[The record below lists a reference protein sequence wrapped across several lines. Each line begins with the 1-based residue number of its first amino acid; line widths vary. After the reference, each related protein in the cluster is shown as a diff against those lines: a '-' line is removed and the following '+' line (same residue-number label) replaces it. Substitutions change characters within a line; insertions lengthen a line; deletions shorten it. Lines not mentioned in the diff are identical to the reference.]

1 MDASLSAHQGLQLNT
16 IAFMVFVV
24 AAVVLYR
31 VSLQLTTR
39 RPAPAGAA
47 VAVDTSPQGQGFGI
61 WTRNIVLLL
70 INAVFL
76 AFFLSGLTSL
86 LILAGLLLSTYALGR
101 WRIALNQQKRDLP
114 RVFGLVSTAF
124 WVLLFLA
131 KDPQLLSPVNPF
143 GYFPLKLIGV
153 SFLFF
158 RCINYVEDAPILKP
172 HSLLDFVNFSIFFPT
187 LIAGPLERF
196 DHYIADFKTP
206 RPVDFDV
213 SLKAAQLIATG
224 VIKKFV
230 LADTLYPLTGFGGAD
245 PMVMN
250 VPALW
255 IVFLLHLIVL
265 YLDFSGYTDMMLGIG
280 RLLGFKLPENFN
292 KPFLATNIQEFWER
306 WHISL
311 TSFIQDYLFTPLTRA
326 IMFRTSGGW
335 QFPLIV
341 GNYFFTMMVIALWHG
356 TTWGFIIFGLLHS
369 LALVHLQVRKRYKK
383 RWADFA
389 VLRPL
394 TWDTPTSVARVGTY
408 LYVSLTMLFWI
419 YGPTTALALLGRM
432 IGLS

>member
-1 MDASLSAHQGLQLNT
+1 MDIALSAHQALQLNT
-16 IAFMVFVV
+16 IAFFLFVV
-24 AAVVLYR
+24 FSVALYR
-31 VSLQLTTR
+31 LSLQFTLNKNFENSDELTFEKASSGLDFR
-39 RPAPAGAA
+39 LFA
-47 VAVDTSPQGQGFGI
+47 
-61 WTRNIVLLL
+61 RNIVLLL
-70 INAVFL
+70 INALFL
-76 AFFLSGLTSL
+76 VFFLSGLSSL
-86 LILAGLLLSTYALGR
+86 LILIGLLLSTYALGQ
-101 WRIALNQQKRDLP
+101 WRIALNRRKRDLH
-114 RVFGLVSTAF
+114 RVFGLVSIAF

-131 KDPQLLSPVNPF
+131 KDPQLFNAANPF

-196 DHYIADFKTP
+196 DRYIADFKTP

-213 SLKAAQLIATG
+213 SLKATQLIATG

-230 LADTLYPLTGFGGAD
+230 LADTLYPLTGFGGSD

-250 VPALW
+250 IPALW
-255 IVFLLHLIVL
+255 IVFLLHLVVL

-326 IMFRTSGGW
+326 IMFRTSGAW

-356 TTWGFIIFGLLHS
+356 TTWGFVIFGVLHGI
-369 LALVHLQVRKRYKK
+369 ALVYLQIRKRYKK
-383 RWADFA
+383 RWAGVA
-389 VLRPL
+389 GLRPL
-394 TWDTPTSVARVGTY
+394 TWDAPTNVARVGTY
-408 LYVSLTMLFWI
+408 LYVSLTMLVWV
-419 YGPTTALALLGRM
+419 YGPATSLAVLGRM
-432 IGLS
+432 IGLG